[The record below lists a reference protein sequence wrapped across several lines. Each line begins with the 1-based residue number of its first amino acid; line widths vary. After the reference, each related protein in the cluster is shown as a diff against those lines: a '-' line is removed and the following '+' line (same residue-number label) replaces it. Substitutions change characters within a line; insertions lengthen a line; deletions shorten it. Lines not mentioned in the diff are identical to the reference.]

1 MPIGMVITIIITVLL
16 LWLVIGGAVAVLV
29 GPLIKRAASRI
40 PASREG
46 RSTLSES
53 PARSVSKT

>member
-1 MPIGMVITIIITVLL
+1 MSTGMILSIIITVLL

-29 GPLIKRAASRI
+29 GPLIEQAASRV
-40 PASREG
+40 PASRED

-53 PARSVSKT
+53 PIRSVSKT